1 MPQVFLVVEPLE
13 LFMVAI
19 SEKNR
24 SADLYVRHACAL
36 AVIAL
41 ALVFALG
48 FLERHGRESPA
59 APDWNETPAVQGGDQ
74 SAPGNQ

>member
-1 MPQVFLVVEPLE
+1 MPQLFWVVEPLE

-19 SEKNR
+19 SEKIR
-24 SADLYVRHACAL
+24 SADLYVRYACAL

-48 FLERHGRESPA
+48 FLERHGREPDS
-59 APDWNETPAVQGGDQ
+59 APDWSEAPATQ
-74 SAPGNQ
+74 